1 MPLALHPH
9 MVATLAVP
17 LKVSLAARHDPR
29 DAYLTVTIL
38 VWASNV
44 KDGMVGLREWEI
56 DH

>member
-1 MPLALHPH
+1 